1 MKKLMSMLIVLV
13 VICTALPGFE
23 IPSSASYTDGENIV
37 PGGDFES
44 GLSAEFIA
52 NTDAGQKSTLTR
64 VVKEAQTKTNK
75 VLYVS
80 SRTATTAT
88 NGVAYDLSELFR
100 EKDEEGNYRYLG
112 NNGMFYI
119 SAKVRLANEGET
131 AYVRS
136 SIYKWSSTSTK
147 GTIWWGG
154 GSTLNYNVGSDDWT
168 EIGVREHTTI
178 KYYNFSNTNIT
189 ADWLDDSTSKVKLQ
203 FALFAD
209 KDCTTAYM
217 GDFYLDDVHFFFV
230 EGANQNTSVDCYESL
245 LDNYDFEDTTVDGSA
260 IDYSG
265 TKLSD
270 WGKTGLTWFAENA
283 TISVSEITE
292 EIQSEEPIDSEGVH
306 SGSYGIKVTDRPGSQ
321 LGISIELTNILDT
334 LGPTQAGEVYHISA
348 WMKTTSPGIEMDV
361 VPIWGNASPVG
372 NAYLEGN
379 SALSFHVTNE
389 WTQIGFD
396 VSADQYYAF
405 NRQGSTDTPD
415 KYDPDSATWSSLR
428 FNTIGST
435 DDYYI
440 DDICIWK
447 SKYSVEEMI
456 NKINAMP
463 SVEDILPAN
472 RTAIEHVRNLYN
484 MFSEEDKAS
493 VTNSEMIVRAEEE
506 LNKFKTTMA
515 FTCGT
520 VSNSVLYVQ
529 PGKLYSEIY
538 EGIKADNGDIAVY
551 TSSNGQVI
559 TEGSVSTGMCVK
571 LAYKNV
577 LLQSVD
583 VVAYG
588 DANSDGECD
597 IVDLVIA
604 KKYIAGQKVLTNLQ
618 VQALGVA
625 QDDTESQEVTD
636 ADAAQIRK
644 YLVGTISEF

>member
-1 MKKLMSMLIVLV
+1 MKKVVSMLIVLV
-13 VICTALPGFE
+13 VICTALPGFA

-64 VVKEAQTKTNK
+64 VAKEAQTKTNK
-75 VLYVS
+75 VLFVS
-80 SRTATTAT
+80 NRTASAAT
-88 NGVAYDLSELFR
+88 NGVAYDLSQLFR
-100 EKDEEGNYRYLG
+100 EKDEDGNYKYLG

-119 SAKVRLANEGET
+119 SAKVRLANEGDK

-136 SIYKWSSTSTK
+136 TIFKWSPSA
-147 GTIWWGG
+147 TIYWGA
-154 GSTLNYNVGSDDWT
+154 GSKHSYAVGSEDWT
-168 EIGVREHTTI
+168 EIGVRNSTTI
-178 KYYNFSNTNIT
+178 KYYNFSNTSIT
-189 ADWLDDSTSKVKLQ
+189 KDWLDVSTNKVKLQ
-203 FALFAD
+203 FALFEDSEFLKPYA
-209 KDCTTAYM
+209 
-217 GDFYLDDVHFFFV
+217 GDFYLDDVHFFFE
-230 EGANQNTSVDCYESL
+230 EGADQNTPVDCYESL
-245 LDNYDFEDTTVDGSA
+245 LNNYDFEDTTVDGSA

-270 WGKTGLTWFAENA
+270 WGKTDVTWFAENA

-292 EIQSEEPIDSEGVH
+292 EIQSEEPVDSEGVR

-321 LGISIELTNILDT
+321 LGIGIELTNILDT

-348 WMKTTSPGIEMDV
+348 WMKTTSPDIEMDV

-372 NAYLEGN
+372 NAYLEGD

-396 VSADQYYAF
+396 VSANQYYAF
-405 NRQGSTDTPD
+405 NRQGSSDTPD
-415 KYDPDSATWSSLR
+415 KYDPDSAKWSSLR

-435 DDYYI
+435 ADYYI
-440 DDICIWK
+440 DDIRIWK
-447 SKYSVEEMI
+447 SKYSVDEMI
-456 NKINAMP
+456 SKINAMP
-463 SVEDILPAN
+463 SVEAILPAN

-484 MFSEEDKAS
+484 MISEEDKAS
-493 VTNSEMIVRAEEE
+493 VTNSEKIVLAEEE
-506 LNKFKTTMA
+506 LNKFKTTMT
-515 FTCGT
+515 FNCGT
-520 VSNSVLYVQ
+520 VSDSVLCIQ
-529 PGKLYSEIY
+529 PGKSYSEIHG
-538 EGIKADNGDIAVY
+538 GITADNGDIAVY

-559 TEGSVSTGMCVK
+559 TEGSISTGMCVK
-571 LAYKNV
+571 LAYKNI

-604 KKYIAGQKVLTNLQ
+604 KKYIAGQKELTDLQ
-618 VQALGVA
+618 AQALDVA
-625 QDDTESQEVTD
+625 QDDAESQEVTD
-636 ADAAQIRK
+636 ADAEQIRK
-644 YLVGTISEF
+644 YLVRAISEF

>member
-1 MKKLMSMLIVLV
+1 MKKVVSMLIVLV
-13 VICTALPGFE
+13 VICTALPGFA

-64 VVKEAQTKTNK
+64 VAKEAQTKTNK
-75 VLYVS
+75 VLFVS
-80 SRTATTAT
+80 NRTASAAT
-88 NGVAYDLSELFR
+88 NGVAYDLSQLFR
-100 EKDEEGNYRYLG
+100 EKDEDGNYKYLG

-119 SAKVRLANEGET
+119 SAKVRLANEGDK

-136 SIYKWSSTSTK
+136 TIFKWSPSA
-147 GTIWWGG
+147 TIYWGA
-154 GSTLNYNVGSDDWT
+154 GSKHSYAVGSEDWT
-168 EIGVREHTTI
+168 EIGVRNSTTI
-178 KYYNFSNTNIT
+178 KYYNFSNTSIT
-189 ADWLDDSTSKVKLQ
+189 KDWLDVSTNKVKLQ
-203 FALFAD
+203 FALFEDSEFLKPYA
-209 KDCTTAYM
+209 
-217 GDFYLDDVHFFFV
+217 GDFYLDDVHFFFE
-230 EGANQNTSVDCYESL
+230 EGADQNTPVDCYESL
-245 LDNYDFEDTTVDGSA
+245 LNNYDFEDTTVDGSA

-270 WGKTGLTWFAENA
+270 WGKTDVTWFAENA

-292 EIQSEEPIDSEGVH
+292 EIQSEEPVDSEGVR

-321 LGISIELTNILDT
+321 LGIGIELTNILDT

-372 NAYLEGN
+372 NAYLEGD

-396 VSADQYYAF
+396 VSANQYYAF
-405 NRQGSTDTPD
+405 NRQGSSDTPD
-415 KYDPDSATWSSLR
+415 KYDPDSAKWSSLR

-435 DDYYI
+435 ADYYI
-440 DDICIWK
+440 DDIRIWK
-447 SKYSVEEMI
+447 SKYSVDEMI
-456 NKINAMP
+456 SKINAMP
-463 SVEDILPAN
+463 SVEAILPAN

-484 MFSEEDKAS
+484 MISEEDKAS
-493 VTNSEMIVRAEEE
+493 VTNSEKIVLAEEE
-506 LNKFKTTMA
+506 LNKFKTTMT
-515 FTCGT
+515 FNCGT
-520 VSNSVLYVQ
+520 VSDSVLCIQ
-529 PGKLYSEIY
+529 PGKSYSEIHG
-538 EGIKADNGDIAVY
+538 GITADNGDIAVY

-559 TEGSVSTGMCVK
+559 TEGSISTGMCVK

-604 KKYIAGQKVLTNLQ
+604 KKYIAGQKELTDLQ
-618 VQALGVA
+618 AQALDVA
-625 QDDTESQEVTD
+625 QDDAESQEVTD
-636 ADAAQIRK
+636 ADAEQIRK
-644 YLVGTISEF
+644 YLVRAISEF